1 MKCLDLFVCT
11 LMRRT
16 KTKKLGKQSDQ
27 RLLAE
32 NIPNILR
39 LLTSVACCPKSTP
52 PGPHQS
58 DCYLCKSNRPQSSQ
72 KSDEREYGGQQKVQK
87 GEGEE
92 KREEQEVAKR

>member
-1 MKCLDLFVCT
+1 MQTCLDYFCFYFDE
-11 LMRRT
+11 T

-58 DCYLCKSNRPQSSQ
+58 DCYLCKSKRPQSFQ

-87 GEGEE
+87 GEREE